1 PLAAGASRARLRE
14 HRPRPPRLHP
24 SGGRGR
30 GLPRARDPGPGRAAG
45 DIMSRRTQRLSEEIR
60 EEVARII
67 PTLNDPRVGFVTV
80 TRTEMTPDLR
90 TVRVHVGVLG
100 DAHQRT
106 RTLQGL
112 AQAAG
117 FIRRELGRR
126 LSLPHTPEVSFH
138 YDE

>member
-1 PLAAGASRARLRE
+1 
-14 HRPRPPRLHP
+14 
-24 SGGRGR
+24 
-30 GLPRARDPGPGRAAG
+30 
-45 DIMSRRTQRLSEEIR
+45 MSRRTQRLSEEIR

-67 PTLNDPRVGFVTV
+67 PTLKDPRVGFVTV
-80 TRTEMTPDLR
+80 TRTDMTPDLR
-90 TVRVHVGVLG
+90 SVRVHIGVLC

-126 LSLPHTPEVSFH
+126 LRIRHTPEVSFQ
-138 YDE
+138 YDEGLDATDRVAQLLDQVHSGERDGDDPD

>member
-1 PLAAGASRARLRE
+1 
-14 HRPRPPRLHP
+14 
-24 SGGRGR
+24 
-30 GLPRARDPGPGRAAG
+30 
-45 DIMSRRTQRLSEEIR
+45 MSRRTQRLSEEIR

-67 PTLNDPRVGFVTV
+67 PTLKDPRVGFVTV

-90 TVRVHVGVLG
+90 NVRVHVGVLG
-100 DAHQRT
+100 DAHQRA

-126 LSLPHTPEVSFH
+126 LSIRHTPEVSFH
-138 YDE
+138 YDEGLDATDRVARLLDQVRKGESGGDAE

>member
-1 PLAAGASRARLRE
+1 V
-14 HRPRPPRLHP
+14 
-24 SGGRGR
+24 
-30 GLPRARDPGPGRAAG
+30 
-45 DIMSRRTQRLSEEIR
+45 SRRTQRLSEEIR

-67 PTLNDPRVGFVTV
+67 PALKDPRVGFVTV

-90 TVRVHVGVLG
+90 SVRVHVGVLG

-126 LSLPHTPEVSFH
+126 LSLRHTPEVSFH
-138 YDE
+138 YDEGLDATDRVARLLDQVRKGESEGDAE

>member
-1 PLAAGASRARLRE
+1 
-14 HRPRPPRLHP
+14 
-24 SGGRGR
+24 
-30 GLPRARDPGPGRAAG
+30 
-45 DIMSRRTQRLSEEIR
+45 MSRRTQRLSEEIR

-67 PTLNDPRVGFVTV
+67 PTLKDPRVGFVTV

-90 TVRVHVGVLG
+90 NVRVHVGVLG

-126 LSLPHTPEVSFH
+126 LSIRHTPEVSFH
-138 YDE
+138 YDEGLDATDRVAQLLDQVRSGERDGDEPD

>member
-1 PLAAGASRARLRE
+1 V
-14 HRPRPPRLHP
+14 
-24 SGGRGR
+24 
-30 GLPRARDPGPGRAAG
+30 
-45 DIMSRRTQRLSEEIR
+45 SRRTARLSEEIR

-67 PTLNDPRVGFVTV
+67 PTLKDPRVGFVTV

-100 DAHQRT
+100 DANQRT

-126 LSLPHTPEVSFH
+126 LSIRHTPEVSFH
-138 YDE
+138 YDEGLDATERVARLLDEVRKGEPEGDVE

>member
-1 PLAAGASRARLRE
+1 V
-14 HRPRPPRLHP
+14 
-24 SGGRGR
+24 
-30 GLPRARDPGPGRAAG
+30 
-45 DIMSRRTQRLSEEIR
+45 SRRTQRLAEEIR

-67 PTLNDPRVGFVTV
+67 PTLKDPRVGFVTV
-80 TRTEMTPDLR
+80 TRTEMTQDLR

-106 RTLQGL
+106 RTLQCL

-126 LSLPHTPEVSFH
+126 LRIRHTPEVSFH
-138 YDE
+138 YDEGLDATDRVARLLDQVRKGESEGDVE

>member
-1 PLAAGASRARLRE
+1 
-14 HRPRPPRLHP
+14 
-24 SGGRGR
+24 
-30 GLPRARDPGPGRAAG
+30 
-45 DIMSRRTQRLSEEIR
+45 MSLRTQRLSEEIR

-67 PTLNDPRVGFVTV
+67 PTLKDPRVGFVTV

-126 LSLPHTPEVSFH
+126 LRIRHTPEVSFQ
-138 YDE
+138 YDEGLDATDRVAQLLDQVRSGERDGDDPD

>member
-1 PLAAGASRARLRE
+1 
-14 HRPRPPRLHP
+14 
-24 SGGRGR
+24 
-30 GLPRARDPGPGRAAG
+30 
-45 DIMSRRTQRLSEEIR
+45 MSRRTARLSEEIR

-67 PTLNDPRVGFVTV
+67 PTLKDPRVGFVTV

-100 DAHQRT
+100 DANQRT

-117 FIRRELGRR
+117 FIR
-126 LSLPHTPEVSFH
+126 HTPEVSFH
-138 YDE
+138 YDEGLDATERVARLLDEVRKGEPEGDVE